1 MRLLLEVLRKTRWSL
16 ELLLLLRGLVG
27 ESDLLRLLLSG
38 VSVVIE
44 RPLVL
49 VEIGL
54 NWSPLRRPQL
64 RCLLVLRN
72 RKSLR
77 WLVEQLRRLVE
88 LLMSQLLLLLEL
100 LLLVLHRN
108 WNWSLLVML
117 WWWIRMERL

>member
-1 MRLLLEVLRKTRWSL
+1 MRLLLEVLREARWSL
-16 ELLLLLRGLVG
+16 ELLLLRGLVG

-38 VSVVIE
+38 VSVIVE

-54 NWSPLRRPQL
+54 SWSPLRWPQL
-64 RCLLVLRN
+64 QLLLVLRN

-77 WLVEQLRRLVE
+77 ELVELLRRLVE
-88 LLMSQLLLLLEL
+88 LLMPKLLLLLKL

-108 WNWSLLVML
+108 RNLSLLVML
-117 WWWIRMERL
+117 RWWIRMERL